1 MSTTAKKGSRL
12 GKTILVGF
20 NRAEGEAD
28 NDQKDSVAAVPPA
41 EVSGLQAPTPSNQ
54 FEDDERV
61 DTPPV
66 VKDLLRDIINEKK
79 EKGRVKTE
87 NLKMTA
93 QEYLEKSKP
102 ENYKNNIKTALNTLK
117 SVLKVLHPGD
127 KRDLLELPN
136 DTLADYLE
144 EFFMSVLKEDGSPY
158 NASTLG
164 TYYNGIARFFVDE
177 KKLDIKKE
185 PEFVRLSKVISRRQ
199 EESVKAGKIPGI
211 NASNPIPQ
219 EVLAEVSAQGK
230 IGLGDPR
237 ALAANVIQ
245 CFEVGFG
252 IRSRT
257 EMYEIMNGD
266 IKIGPLKPNGV
277 PEYIELGERMTKTR
291 RGKRGQGKIMQ
302 WRILLLCLFSKG
314 SREFAPR
321 IDSNDEKPENC
332 LLRPFMMMQA
342 KKTPAMLSAE
352 MPVFLSCKN
361 LSDPSQSAVWFINQ
375 RYS

>member
-28 NDQKDSVAAVPPA
+28 NDQKDSVAAVPDHERQDSVEPPA

-102 ENYKNNIKTALNTLK
+102 ENSKNNIKTALNTLK

-185 PEFVRLSKVISRRQ
+185 PEFIRLSKVISRRQ

-302 WRILLLCLFSKG
+302 CNG
-314 SREFAPR
+314 EFYCYVYSQKAQESLPHGLTAMTR
-321 IDSNDEKPENC
+321 N
-332 LLRPFMMMQA
+332 L
-342 KKTPAMLSAE
+342 KT
-352 MPVFLSCKN
+352 VC
-361 LSDPSQSAVWFINQ
+361 
-375 RYS
+375 